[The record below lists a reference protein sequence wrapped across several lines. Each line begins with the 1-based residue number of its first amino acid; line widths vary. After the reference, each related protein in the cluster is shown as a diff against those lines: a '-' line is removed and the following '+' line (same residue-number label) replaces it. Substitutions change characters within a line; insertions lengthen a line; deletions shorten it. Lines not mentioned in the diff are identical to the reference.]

1 MTLLVNDLYDNI
13 IRVNASDFNSLRVI
27 TGYSSESFIR
37 KVTDDFSKLK
47 IELYVGMALQ
57 GICRKDHE
65 FYKAETEK
73 GRVRVHYVVGKPVI
87 HQKVLEFRNEGND
100 RCGYIGSANFSV
112 GGFLEQREVMV
123 MADNS
128 LDSLFRYAE
137 ENSVLCTDKVVDEVI
152 PFVERENGESGGIP
166 DETESRGERR
176 SSVEDTNGPEKRDV
190 DGEYSS
196 DAGNT
201 AEEDGCY
208 IANPIPRDVQPLLN
222 SENYIDVPAF
232 RNGKKTFTFDGK
244 SSKLMIGGV
253 RDYSYVMIPHS
264 SFQVKVNGR
273 LVDADTDVKFGQA
286 VRLYG
291 LDIESVASE
300 MLKLGEGTAF
310 NAVSAGDVS
319 FRFVAAR
326 EGLYLLVLV
335 REGGDLI
342 F

>member
-37 KVTDDFSKLK
+37 KVTDDFLKLK

-57 GICRKDHE
+57 GIYRKDHE

-73 GRVRVHYVVGKPVI
+73 GRVRVHYVIGKPMI

-112 GGFLEQREVMV
+112 GGFLEQREIMV
-123 MADNS
+123 LADNS

-166 DETESRGERR
+166 DETESRGKRR
-176 SSVEDTNGPEKRDV
+176 GSVEDMNGPEKGNV

-196 DAGNT
+196 DAENT
-201 AEEDGCY
+201 AEEDGGY
-208 IANPIPRDVQPLLN
+208 IANPIPRDVQSLLN

-232 RNGKKTFTFDGK
+232 RDGKETFMFDGK
-244 SSKLMIGGV
+244 SSELMIGGV
-253 RDYSYVMIPHS
+253 RDYSHVMIPHS

-286 VRLYG
+286 VRLYD

-300 MLKLGEGTAF
+300 MLELGEGTAF
-310 NAVSAGDVS
+310 NTVSAGNVS
-319 FRFVAAR
+319 FRFVTVR